1 MLYTREFG
9 KKWYSIRFRVKDS
22 IFCQREQVGAGE
34 INRVLSTR

>member
-9 KKWYSIRFRVKDS
+9 KRSGIQSVFRVKDS

-34 INRVLSTR
+34 